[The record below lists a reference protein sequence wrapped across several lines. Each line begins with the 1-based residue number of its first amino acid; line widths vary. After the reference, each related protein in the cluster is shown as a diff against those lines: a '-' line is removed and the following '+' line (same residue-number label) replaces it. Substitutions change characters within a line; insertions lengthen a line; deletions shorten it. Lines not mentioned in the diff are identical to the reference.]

1 MKKFLTLTAI
11 AAVFM
16 FSSCKKDSA
25 DGGKN
30 TGDVTGNG
38 WKIGSTNY
46 SIALS
51 LRNIAGPS
59 SIGFFDAAPSANN
72 LNTVVV
78 FFNKTSGIKAGSFK
92 VVTKPDENDLLTDEI
107 MIGPS
112 VGYSQSTGQYNKQ
125 YASALG
131 QTITA
136 TVTITGGKAKIVI
149 PSHNI
154 VTVPIN
160 ASATTTTFAG
170 TLTEQ

>member
-1 MKKFLTLTAI
+1 MKKFFLLSAI
-11 AAVFM
+11 ATIFM
-16 FSSCKKDSA
+16 FSACKKDA
-25 DGGKN
+25 DSTTN
-30 TGDVTGNG
+30 SGDVPGNG

-78 FFNKTSGIKAGSFK
+78 FFNKTNGIKAGSFK
-92 VVTKPDENDLLTDEI
+92 VVTKPDEDDLLADEI

-136 TVTITGGKAKIVI
+136 TVTVTGGKAKIVI

-160 ASATTTTFAG
+160 ASSTTTTFAG